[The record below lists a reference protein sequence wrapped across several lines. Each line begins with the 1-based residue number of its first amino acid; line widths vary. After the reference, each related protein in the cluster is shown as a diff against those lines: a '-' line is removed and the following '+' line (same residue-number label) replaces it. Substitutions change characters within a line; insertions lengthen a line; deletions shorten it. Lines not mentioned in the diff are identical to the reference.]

1 MQAKKIPIKTPI
13 FYGWLIVLISALT
26 IFFSGPGQTYSVS
39 VFIDSYIDEYGWS
52 RSVVSSMYSVGT
64 LVAGIFMGLAGG
76 FFDRYGHRKM
86 TLLIAILFGVACL
99 WMSFVKTVPMLGIGF
114 FLIRLLGQGSMSLSS
129 VTLPPQW
136 FVRRKGTA
144 LSIVSLGGGL
154 SLAILPPFNTW
165 VIKNFGWPMGWRL
178 WTLLLWLV
186 MAPLAYLFIRDT
198 PEDVGMF
205 PDGEQIQSLDIESKE
220 IIYEESWTLKEA
232 LETRS
237 FWLIIYTV
245 IVPSAIITG
254 LVFHQIS
261 ILGEAGLDPSTAALI
276 STVMS
281 LVRLPIILI
290 AGQIADRY
298 DLRYLMAISQGL
310 LFGSIVI
317 LVIAD
322 SINLVILYGVLVGVQ
337 MGIQGLIGGVI
348 WPDYFGRKNLSTI
361 RGVTMM
367 AGVIG
372 SALGPLPFGFA
383 YDIFG
388 GYSEALTTSIIF
400 PIIGVVAGVLA
411 KKPVKE

>member
-1 MQAKKIPIKTPI
+1 
-13 FYGWLIVLISALT
+13 
-26 IFFSGPGQTYSVS
+26 
-39 VFIDSYIDEYGWS
+39 
-52 RSVVSSMYSVGT
+52 
-64 LVAGIFMGLAGG
+64 
-76 FFDRYGHRKM
+76 
-86 TLLIAILFGVACL
+86 
-99 WMSFVKTVPMLGIGF
+99 
-114 FLIRLLGQGSMSLSS
+114 
-129 VTLPPQW
+129 
-136 FVRRKGTA
+136 
-144 LSIVSLGGGL
+144 
-154 SLAILPPFNTW
+154 
-165 VIKNFGWPMGWRL
+165 
-178 WTLLLWLV
+178 
-186 MAPLAYLFIRDT
+186 
-198 PEDVGMF
+198 
-205 PDGEQIQSLDIESKE
+205 
-220 IIYEESWTLKEA
+220 
-232 LETRS
+232 
-237 FWLIIYTV
+237 
-245 IVPSAIITG
+245 
-254 LVFHQIS
+254 
-261 ILGEAGLDPSTAALI
+261 
-276 STVMS
+276 
-281 LVRLPIILI
+281 LPIILI